1 MMKLIIFKIVEKITF
16 GKIVKKNDDRKINNF
31 HTGGFGVRCRKRR
44 YGKGGAVCAVL
55 VAAALLFAS
64 CTAESPMEV
73 QTLTLKRADGSTVS
87 VRAEM
92 ARTDAERS
100 RGFMKRKRIPDGTGM
115 LFVFAKDEVLSF
127 WMMNTPHPLS
137 IAYIDSSGRIRNI
150 YDMTPFSLAPVK
162 STVSVRYALEVPRG
176 WFDRVNIKVG
186 DTLVLDFDTHAQ

>member
-1 MMKLIIFKIVEKITF
+1 MIKLIIFKIVEKITG
-16 GKIVKKNDDRKINNF
+16 GKIVKKNDDRKINYF
-31 HTGGFGVRCRKRR
+31 HTDNPGMRCRKQRC
-44 YGKGGAVCAVL
+44 GKSGAVCALIFAVS
-55 VAAALLFAS
+55 LFFTA

-92 ARTDAERS
+92 ARTDAQQS

-127 WMMNTPHPLS
+127 WMMNTPTALS
-137 IAYIDSSGRIRNI
+137 IAYIDSSGRIRDI

-162 STVSVRYALEVPRG
+162 STVSVRYALEVPQG
-176 WFDRVNIKVG
+176 WFGRVNVKIG
-186 DTLVLDFDTHAQ
+186 DTLALDFDTSAQ